1 MYEGGSYLTPYCRR
15 YCRKEQK
22 IRAGKR
28 VLAVFL
34 ATGLMALSVCGIQK
48 IPFAEV
54 SAVLARKFTKVSDIQ
69 VVEPVVMSVGK
80 KETDSEDADGTI
92 ALRDMMMG
100 SPQEPS
106 AAAAGNDI
114 PVIFV
119 DAGHGGMDEGCAK
132 NGVQEKTVNLAIAR
146 IVREKLEEAGY
157 EVIMAREEDV
167 YVAKEERVRMANT
180 SQADIYVSIHQNSA
194 EDSRIN
200 GMEVWYDGADET
212 RDNKRLS
219 QLVSKQTAGSTE
231 AAERALRPDA
241 DFHVTGST
249 TMPACLIEAGFLTNP
264 EERARLVTP
273 EYQEQVAEGIV
284 RGIEYYFHPKTMYL
298 TFDDGPSA
306 ENTARILD
314 ILKARGIRATFFL
327 VGENVRNHPEMARR
341 IVEEGHTIGI
351 HSDSHDYEKI
361 YQSVDSFVRDFE
373 AAHQT
378 VYEVTGV
385 DTKLF
390 RFPGGS
396 VNAYN
401 KRVGKAIIKEMTKR
415 GYTYYDWNAS
425 LEDAAGDGT
434 TPPDILVEN
443 GVQTTLGRKKVVL
456 LAHDVI
462 YNTGICLNDLLD
474 SLPEYQMLPLDG
486 ETEPVQF

>member
-15 YCRKEQK
+15 YCKKEEK
-22 IRAGKR
+22 VRAGKR
-28 VLAVFL
+28 MLVVSMAV
-34 ATGLMALSVCGIQK
+34 GLTVLSVCAMRK
-48 IPFAEV
+48 LPFEEIRTALV
-54 SAVLARKFTKVSDIQ
+54 HKFTKISDIQ
-69 VVEPVVMSVGK
+69 VAEPVVMSVERE
-80 KETDSEDADGTI
+80 ETASEDRDQAT
-92 ALRDMMMG
+92 ALGDVLMG
-100 SPQEPS
+100 KPQETLTT
-106 AAAAGNDI
+106 AAINDNC
-114 PVIFV
+114 VVFV

-157 EVIMAREEDV
+157 EVIMSREEDV
-167 YVAKEERVRMANT
+167 YVTKEERVRMANA
-180 SQADIYVSIHQNSA
+180 SQADIYVSIHQNAA
-194 EDSRIN
+194 EDSRIS

-212 RDNKRLS
+212 RDNRRLS
-219 QLVSKQTAGSTE
+219 QLVSRQTAGSTQ
-231 AAERALRPDA
+231 AVERALRPDA
-241 DFHVTGST
+241 EFHVTGST

-264 EERARLVTP
+264 KERARLVTP
-273 EYQEQVAEGIV
+273 EYQDQVAEGIV
-284 RGIEYYFHPKTMYL
+284 QGIEYYFHPKTMYL

-306 ENTARILD
+306 ENTARVLD

-327 VGENVRNHPEMARR
+327 VGENVRSHPEMARR

-351 HSDSHDYEKI
+351 HSDTHDYEKI
-361 YQSVDSFVRDFE
+361 YQSVDSFVEDFE

-401 KRVGKAIIKEMTKR
+401 KRAGKAIIKEMTKR
-415 GYTYYDWNAS
+415 GYIYYDWNAS
-425 LEDAAGDGT
+425 LEDAAGDGAA
-434 TPPDILVEN
+434 PDVLVER
-443 GVQTTLGRKKVVL
+443 GVETTLGRKTVVL

-462 YNTGICLNDLLD
+462 YNTGLCLNDLLD
-474 SLPEYQMLPLDG
+474 SLPEYQMLPLD
-486 ETEPVQF
+486 EKMEPVQF